1 MSPRNIAI
9 AILLGG
15 LIAGTVDTGAAVL
28 ISGKDALF
36 ILKFIAAGLIGKTA
50 LQGGAGTAALG
61 LALQWAMSLIIAG
74 IYVLASL
81 RLGWLRR
88 AWIQWGLAY
97 GVAVFV
103 VMNYVVRPLSAIGGI
118 PHFTVSSFGQNLAAM
133 LIFGLIVAFF
143 AQAPATDADE
153 P

>member
-97 GVAVFV
+97 GVAV
-103 VMNYVVRPLSAIGGI
+103 SW
-118 PHFTVSSFGQNLAAM
+118 S
-133 LIFGLIVAFF
+133 
-143 AQAPATDADE
+143 
-153 P
+153 